1 MKIRKQGSLGFCK
14 KRQANWGVGTAGRV
28 SFFYFYVCLLLKTLA
43 ILWLSTLNTQ
53 HSTLTLIYPK
63 NSIPRENQPLWSI
76 IIRPSPLQLLRL
88 HIVQYGSPFLDLDFR
103 SFRFSSGSLRS
114 ISKKVSHNSLHSL
127 FVISSIYACV
137 FYKLYCLCPATVLLL
152 PMKILIIPNPAML
165 YWGRFAWH
173 GLLCS
178 SSRSK

>member
-43 ILWLSTLNTQ
+43 ILWLSTL
-53 HSTLTLIYPK
+53 TLIYPK

-88 HIVQYGSPFLDLDFR
+88 HIVQYRSPFLDLDFR

-137 FYKLYCLCPATVLLL
+137 CVFYK
-152 PMKILIIPNPAML
+152 
-165 YWGRFAWH
+165 WH
-173 GLLCS
+173 ALFIF
-178 SSRSK
+178 